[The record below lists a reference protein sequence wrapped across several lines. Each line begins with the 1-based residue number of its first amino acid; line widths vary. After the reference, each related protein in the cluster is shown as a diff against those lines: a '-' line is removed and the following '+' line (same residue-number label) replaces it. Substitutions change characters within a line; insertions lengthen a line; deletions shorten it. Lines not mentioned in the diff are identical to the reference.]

1 MGASPPDLAVE
12 GGRDRWTNRKA
23 RAMVDDDLLTPAEVG
38 RLFRVNPKTVTRWAI
53 TGKIKAVRTLG
64 GHRRFYRSE
73 IERAIQS
80 ARESEARAAF

>member
-1 MGASPPDLAVE
+1 MKGKV
-12 GGRDRWTNRKA
+12 
-23 RAMVDDDLLTPAEVG
+23 MVDDDELLTPAEVG

-73 IERAIQS
+73 IERAIK
-80 ARESEARAAF
+80 EAIEADERAGF